1 MVALLTYGYG
11 EQGLLY
17 ADLCAW
23 VSAAGK
29 RTFFHLFE
37 EYSTS
42 FCGVDSEVFADVG
55 TWAGNFSATG
65 LAYEYF
71 AFIHFL
77 ATKALNAQAS
87 AGVVVDVLAR
97 TTCFDV

>member
-29 RTFFHLFE
+29 RAFFHFFE
-37 EYSTS
+37 EYCTC
-42 FCGVDSEVFADVG
+42 FCGVDSEVFADVS
-55 TWAGNFSATG
+55 TCAGDFGATG
-65 LAYEYF
+65 LADEYF
-71 AFIHFL
+71 ACIHFL

-87 AGVVVDVLAR
+87 AGVVVDVLA
-97 TTCFDV
+97 